1 MDIIYDV
8 YFDMNRKW
16 HIVYYEAANGHCPVQ
31 DFIDA
36 RRDRDQAKTLS
47 WIAQLETEGPNLPRP
62 YADLLEDGIHE
73 LRVKLSG
80 DQVRI
85 LYFFCFRDFIV
96 LTHGFV
102 KRTRRVP
109 QSEIDLARKYR
120 TDFLSRYDEHR
131 VKEEFNEEL

>member
-1 MDIIYDV
+1 M
-8 YFDMNRKW
+8 
-16 HIVYYEAANGHCPVQ
+16 
-31 DFIDA
+31 
-36 RRDRDQAKTLS
+36 
-47 WIAQLETEGPNLPRP
+47 ETQGPNLPRP

-73 LRVKLSG
+73 LRLKLSG

-120 TDFLSRYDEHR
+120 TDFLSRYDEQR
-131 VKEEFNEEL
+131 LKEELDEEL

>member
-1 MDIIYDV
+1 
-8 YFDMNRKW
+8 MNRKW
-16 HIVYYEAANGHCPVQ
+16 RILYYDAENGYCPVQ
-31 DFIDA
+31 EFIGA
-36 RRDRDQAKTLS
+36 RTDRDQAKTLS

-73 LRVKLSG
+73 LRLKLSG

-109 QSEIDLARKYR
+109 ESEIDLAKKYR
-120 TDFLSRYDEHR
+120 AVFLSRYDEKR
-131 VKEEFNEEL
+131 LKEELDEEL